1 MNPIFLKFF
10 FLFAWTVYS
19 QQPPIEQINAAVS
32 ESLNEKSYD
41 SIYSALRLKEGD
53 RIKVFVQ
60 FTIDEEGKVT
70 DIVTRGPYLFFEQE
84 AKRIMERLPTFP
96 PIVVDGV
103 AKRMN
108 FSLPITF
115 VVEREKKKRKVNR

>member
-1 MNPIFLKFF
+1 MKSILY
-10 FLFAWTVYS
+10 LIIYTFAWTVYS
-19 QQPPIEQINAAVS
+19 QQPPIEQINAAVL
-32 ESLNEKSYD
+32 ESLKETNYD

-70 DIVTRGPYLFFEQE
+70 DIVTRGPYPFFEQE
-84 AKRIMERLPTFP
+84 AIRIMERLPSFP
-96 PIVVDGV
+96 PVVVDGV
-103 AKRMN
+103 PKRMN

-115 VVEREKKKRKVNR
+115 VVEREKKKKKVNR